1 MSVPRG
7 IYRIRNVGCGLPLR
21 VESGN
26 RVAVAPA
33 EAEGP
38 AAAQEWEVSPV
49 HSGGGIVHIVNVRAE
64 RRLDVANAS
73 TESGARVQVWRPN
86 AFGAQEWIVEEH
98 LDDPGVVS
106 LIACISGLSLEV
118 DAQGRARQGEDADSP
133 AQWWRLEPL

>member
-7 IYRIRNVGCGLPLR
+7 IYRIRNVGGGLLLR

-33 EAEGP
+33 GAECP
-38 AAAQEWEVSPV
+38 AGAQEWEVSPV

-106 LIACISGLSLEV
+106 LIACVSGLSLEV

>member
-1 MSVPRG
+1 MSVPQG
-7 IYRIRNVGCGLPLR
+7 VYRIRSVARGLLLR

-26 RVAVAPA
+26 RVGV
-33 EAEGP
+33 GP
-38 AAAQEWEVSPV
+38 DGPQGPGAAQEWKISPV
-49 HSGGGIVHIVNVRAE
+49 HSGGGIVHIVSVRAE

-118 DAQGRARQGEDADSP
+118 DAQGGARQGEDEDAP
-133 AQWWRLEPL
+133 AQWWRLEPV